1 MTREKKT
8 GWRRS
13 VLRIGT
19 AMQAIL
25 YAVLVTGIVWRFN
38 PTLPYGA
45 LVLIF
50 VGFCIALYFL
60 WIWVFV
66 ERPAELAKKLPISSK
81 ELRRKRQEFYDNLPN
96 DCPYVGVQSEDC
108 SE

>member
-50 VGFCIALYFL
+50 VGFCIAFYFL

-66 ERPAELAKKLPISSK
+66 ERPAELAKKPRNSAGKGKSFTITY
-81 ELRRKRQEFYDNLPN
+81 QN
-96 DCPYVGVQSEDC
+96 DCPHVGVQSEDC